1 MQTIENRCP
10 LNTYFIK
17 TVPKILPLAP
27 LFPAQTA
34 PLRTKSISLSPL
46 PFLLHFN
53 YCNFEVIIVF
63 SRGGYSLCKERGTS
77 LLKQR
82 VKRKGQPTR
91 GPRLSPSL
99 GQALTPPSFVRHSRS
114 GFSGALSHLIC
125 RSAEISA
132 CWTAADRKER
142 EAPEVRL
149 LSCPALI
156 RGHASTGALDLS
168 PPHLLQHAPFL
179 PPSLSFSPG
188 ELFSAA
194 HTHNVISPPNPVSRP
209 PSQQDSWAVVC
220 TALLKLS
227 PPVPFGLQLLLSWP
241 PVTSRLLD
249 SQPSLAGSAK
259 GIHHHHSLSSP

>member
-1 MQTIENRCP
+1 MRTIENRCP

-27 LFPAQTA
+27 LFPAQTS
-34 PLRTKSISLSPL
+34 PRQTKPISLSPL

-63 SRGGYSLCKERGTS
+63 SRGGYGLCKERGTS

-82 VKRKGQPTR
+82 VKWKGQPTR

-99 GQALTPPSFVRHSRS
+99 GQALIPPSFLRHSRS

-125 RSAEISA
+125 LSAEISA

-142 EAPEVRL
+142 EAPEVHL
-149 LSCPALI
+149 LSCPALV
-156 RGHASTGALDLS
+156 RGHASPGALDLS

-179 PPSLSFSPG
+179 PPSPSFSPG

-194 HTHNVISPPNPVSRP
+194 QTHNVISPPNPISLL
-209 PSQQDSWAVVC
+209 PSQQDSRAVVC

-227 PPVPFGLQLLLSWP
+227 PPVPSGLQLLLSWP
-241 PVTSRLLD
+241 LLTSRLLD
-249 SQPSLAGSAK
+249 SQRSLVGSAK
-259 GIHHHHSLSSP
+259 GIRHHHSLSSP

>member
-1 MQTIENRCP
+1 MRTIENRCP

-27 LFPAQTA
+27 LFPAQTS
-34 PLRTKSISLSPL
+34 PRQTKPISLSPL

-63 SRGGYSLCKERGTS
+63 SRGGYGLCKERGTS

-82 VKRKGQPTR
+82 VKWKGQPTR

-99 GQALTPPSFVRHSRS
+99 GQALIPPSFLRHSRS

-125 RSAEISA
+125 LSAEISA

-142 EAPEVRL
+142 EAPEVHL
-149 LSCPALI
+149 LSCPALV
-156 RGHASTGALDLS
+156 RGHASPGALDLS

-179 PPSLSFSPG
+179 PPSPSFSPG
-188 ELFSAA
+188 EQFSAA
-194 HTHNVISPPNPVSRP
+194 QTHNVISPPNPISLL
-209 PSQQDSWAVVC
+209 PSQQDSRAVVC

-227 PPVPFGLQLLLSWP
+227 PPVPSGLQLLLSWP
-241 PVTSRLLD
+241 LLTSRLLD
-249 SQPSLAGSAK
+249 SQRSLVGSAK
-259 GIHHHHSLSSP
+259 GIRHHHSLSSP